1 VKKVKHDLKFYT
13 LRTLEL
19 CCFAETIW
27 SVIHVFYDCCRLFFP
42 KGIFSRQLLEKL
54 IRPKMNVPIADKVSF
69 SVLKDHDSLSQVLD
83 VINSAY
89 KVSESFFRN
98 ADHIDRISREGKL
111 IS

>member
-1 VKKVKHDLKFYT
+1 MTSAD
-13 LRTLEL
+13 
-19 CCFAETIW
+19 
-27 SVIHVFYDCCRLFFP
+27 FFFQR
-42 KGIFSRQLLEKL
+42 KRGSWLNLLEKL
-54 IRPKMNVPIADKVSF
+54 IRPKMNATIADKVTF

>member
-1 VKKVKHDLKFYT
+1 MVVY
-13 LRTLEL
+13 
-19 CCFAETIW
+19 CCVLWF
-27 SVIHVFYDCCRLFFP
+27 SHVFFFFKKGRCCCWATILNLTRL
-42 KGIFSRQLLEKL
+42 Q
-54 IRPKMNVPIADKVSF
+54 MNASIADKVSF